1 MGPGFATVVEQGHVC
16 QSVTVVDMAT
26 TLQDLRGDK
35 DCSVKRESER
45 LGEWQREQYYQMPL
59 KHYETLRPVIT
70 HTYRPHHPRAIAS
83 HLSE

>member
-35 DCSVKRESER
+35 DCSVKRKREARGKAER
-45 LGEWQREQYYQMPL
+45 AVLPDAF
-59 KHYETLRPVIT
+59 KTL
-70 HTYRPHHPRAIAS
+70 
-83 HLSE
+83 